1 MHITPSTPKYRTA
14 CPDRNMAGTS
24 AMHLAAEP
32 APGTKSQLNFRTKRQ
47 LNFLD
52 MHHKDLMLLLS
63 LRNPSIHSESST
75 YTISIAEH
83 GGWPHMTVLVRPM
96 R

>member
-1 MHITPSTPKYRTA
+1 
-14 CPDRNMAGTS
+14 MAGTS
-24 AMHLAAEP
+24 ATHLAAEP
-32 APGTKSQLNFRTKRQ
+32 APGTKSQLNFRTKSQPNFRTTSQ
-47 LNFLD
+47 LNFRTKSQLHFLD

-63 LRNPSIHSESST
+63 PRIPSIHSESST
-75 YTISIAEH
+75 YTISIAQH